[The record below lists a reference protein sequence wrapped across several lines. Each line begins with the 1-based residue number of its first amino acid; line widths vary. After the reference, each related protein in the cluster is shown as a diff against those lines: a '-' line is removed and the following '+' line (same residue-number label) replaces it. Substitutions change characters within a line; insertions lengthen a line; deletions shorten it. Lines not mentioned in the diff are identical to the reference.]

1 MINITNKNNNDKEI
15 VSLAFSLKDGNY
27 IENIIYELE
36 TKDAV
41 MFCRNIDDKVL
52 FIPKSAIRGGWAKNK
67 KKAQNIT
74 ITFGI
79 KLYWTP
85 RKT

>member
-52 FIPKSAIRGGWAKNK
+52 FIPKSAIKGGWK
-67 KKAQNIT
+67 KDKRKA
-74 ITFGI
+74 
-79 KLYWTP
+79 
-85 RKT
+85 

>member
-1 MINITNKNNNDKEI
+1 LINITNKNNNDKEI

-52 FIPKSAIRGGWAKNK
+52 FIPKSAIKGGWK
-67 KKAQNIT
+67 KDKRKA
-74 ITFGI
+74 
-79 KLYWTP
+79 
-85 RKT
+85 